1 MSPLF
6 PKSSTNIIAI
16 TLMVTPI
23 STGGIMEFGE
33 RLPTYPPKQCVLS
46 NAILIQWN
54 DVPITSGAMTDVNLG
69 ITITEAKNSMALL
82 MQPL

>member
-46 NAILIQWN
+46 NVILIQWN

>member
-6 PKSSTNIIAI
+6 PKSLMNIIAI
-16 TLMVTPI
+16 TFMITPI
-23 STGGIMEFGE
+23 SIGGIMEFGE

-46 NAILIQWN
+46 NAILIQWK
-54 DVPITSGAMTDVNLG
+54 DVPIISGAMADVNLG
-69 ITITEAKNSMALL
+69 ITITGAKNSMALL

>member
-6 PKSSTNIIAI
+6 PKSLMNIIAI
-16 TLMVTPI
+16 TFMITPI
-23 STGGIMEFGE
+23 SIGGIMESGE

-46 NAILIQWN
+46 NAILIQWK
-54 DVPITSGAMTDVNLG
+54 DVPITSGAMADANLG
-69 ITITEAKNSMALL
+69 IIITEAKNSMALL